1 MHFSYK
7 PIISTQ
13 LPDQF
18 QKLREFIPSEIPM
31 LNFPMIEIEHIP
43 LNPVLKKR
51 IENLSAFG
59 WLIFTSMRGVRAFLE
74 LLNSL
79 GINAKSME
87 IPKIATI
94 GNATNLELNKYSLAS
109 DYINPGNT
117 AKEFSVHL
125 LNGIL
130 KPSDRVLLVLGE
142 RADDSL
148 QNELSNFCQTERMDV
163 YKTMDIEKVDPEL
176 FQRVNSDQY
185 SWLVFTSPSA
195 FQNFIRLGNYH
206 ADNQNF
212 RIASIGQRTSGEIE
226 KLRFKVQLT
235 SEKAEL
241 KDLADLISNHIKNGN
256 FLHKH

>member
-1 MHFSYK
+1 MPLRNK

-18 QKLREFIPSEIPM
+18 HKFRNFVPAEIPM
-31 LNFPMIEIEHIP
+31 LNFPMIEIENT
-43 LNPVLKKR
+43 LQNPVLKEK
-51 IENLSAFG
+51 IENIYQYT
-59 WLIFTSMRGVRAFLE
+59 WLIFTSMRGVRAFME
-74 LLNSL
+74 LLDSFGPNYQKGKL
-79 GINAKSME
+79 
-87 IPKIATI
+87 PKIATI
-94 GNATNLELNKYSLAS
+94 GHASNSELNYYGYDS

-125 LNGIL
+125 LNGVL
-130 KPSDRVLLVLGE
+130 KTSDKVLLVLGE
-142 RADDSL
+142 RADLHL
-148 QNELSNFCQTERMDV
+148 QNELADYCHAERINV
-163 YKTMDIEKVDPEL
+163 YKTIDIEKVEPEL

-212 RIASIGQRTSGEIE
+212 RIASIGQRTTGEIE
-226 KLRFKVQLT
+226 KLGFKVQLT
-235 SEKAEL
+235 SDKAEL